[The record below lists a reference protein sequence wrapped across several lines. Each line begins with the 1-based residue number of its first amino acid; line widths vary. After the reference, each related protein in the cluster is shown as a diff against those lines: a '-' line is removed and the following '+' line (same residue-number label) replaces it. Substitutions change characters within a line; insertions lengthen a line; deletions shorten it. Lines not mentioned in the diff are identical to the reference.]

1 MGSESSNRNVSAPAG
16 IPDLGVASAV
26 SRFQGTGGAMIDID
40 DITLMIQFGIGM
52 LLFYR
57 FVRTVYEHDMR
68 ELQRKADEFVRR
80 VAA

>member
-1 MGSESSNRNVSAPAG
+1 M
-16 IPDLGVASAV
+16 GVAPTV
-26 SRFQGTGGAMIDID
+26 SRFQGAGGAMIDID
-40 DITLMIQFGIGM
+40 DISLMIQFGIGM

-57 FVRTVYEHDMR
+57 FVRAVYEHDMR

>member
-1 MGSESSNRNVSAPAG
+1 
-16 IPDLGVASAV
+16 
-26 SRFQGTGGAMIDID
+26 MIDID

>member
-1 MGSESSNRNVSAPAG
+1 
-16 IPDLGVASAV
+16 
-26 SRFQGTGGAMIDID
+26 MIDID
-40 DITLMIQFGIGM
+40 DISLMIQFGIGM

-57 FVRTVYEHDMR
+57 FVRAVYEHDMR